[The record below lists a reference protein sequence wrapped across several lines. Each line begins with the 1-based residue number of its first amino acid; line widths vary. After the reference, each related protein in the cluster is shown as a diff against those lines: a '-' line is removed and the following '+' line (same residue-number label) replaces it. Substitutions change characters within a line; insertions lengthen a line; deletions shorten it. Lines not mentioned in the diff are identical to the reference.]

1 MAKAALEQKAMTTVP
16 QYLIDQNRPY
26 SPIDI
31 YNNLH
36 QEFGKT
42 LIVKA
47 LEAAV
52 TGGKIKEKAVGKQKI
67 YYANQE
73 NFENSDD
80 SALGEYDVKIG
91 ELSETVSHL
100 NNEHKELDKE
110 LKTLIADETT
120 ENLKFTL
127 QIMTNRSKAMEERC
141 ATLEAG
147 RNTDVESEG
156 KQLAVKESTINKVLK
171 TRKRLASDMF
181 NSIRENSML
190 TKKALVESLGIE
202 VEKDEI

>member
-1 MAKAALEQKAMTTVP
+1 MAKAALEQKAMTAVP

-52 TGGKIKEKAVGKQKI
+52 TAGKIKEKAVGKQKI

-80 SALGEYDVKIG
+80 SALGEYDAKIG
-91 ELSETVSHL
+91 ELSETVTHL
-100 NNEHKELDKE
+100 NNEYKELDKE

-147 RNTDVESEG
+147 RNTDVESES